1 MLTVNEQPIPFQ
13 PGIRVIDLVQAIK
26 PDADLFVVNGFPA
39 IREQPLHEGDSCWLI
54 RRGEVP
60 DAEEL
65 HRLLYARHTPGVHE
79 RMRKSLVGIMGL
91 GGLGSSVAFALA
103 RMGVGRMILADFD
116 VVEPTNL
123 NRQQFFIDQIGMK
136 KTKALSDSLARIN
149 PHLEIC
155 TVDEKLSEQSII
167 RHFRHVD
174 VLVEC
179 FDDPHLKAAALRTVL
194 TRMKNLAYVGASGVA
209 GCGPNNEIRTAR
221 LYEKIYLVGDGVS
234 AAAPGQGLMAARV
247 GIAAHHQANQVVRLL
262 LDIDERDGRRT

>member
-13 PGIRVIDLVQAIK
+13 SGTRVNDLVQAIK

-39 IREQPLHEGDSCWLI
+39 LQDQALHEGDSCWLI

-60 DAEEL
+60 DADEL
-65 HRLLYARHTPGVHE
+65 QRLLYARHTPGVHE
-79 RMRKSLVGIMGL
+79 RMRTAHVGIMGL

-103 RMGVGRMILADFD
+103 RMGVGRMLLADFD

-136 KTKALSDSLARIN
+136 KTMALGASLARIN
-149 PHLEIC
+149 PHLEVR
-155 TVDEKLSEQSII
+155 TVDEQLNEQSIVQ
-167 RHFRHVD
+167 HFQYVD

-179 FDDPHLKAAALRTVL
+179 FDDPHLKATALRTVL
-194 TRMKNLAYVGASGVA
+194 TRMRNIAYVGASGVA
-209 GCGPNNEIRTAR
+209 GCGSNNEIRTTR

-234 AAAPGQGLMAARV
+234 AAAPGHGLMAARV

-262 LDIDERDGRRT
+262 LGLEVEDGERA

>member
-1 MLTVNEQPIPFQ
+1 MLTVNEQPLPFQ
-13 PGIRVIDLVQAIK
+13 PGIRVNDLVQAVK

-39 IREQPLHEGDSCWLI
+39 PRDQALHDGDRCWLI

-60 DAEEL
+60 AAEEL

-79 RMRKSLVGIMGL
+79 RMRNALVGIMGL
-91 GGLGSSVAFALA
+91 GGLGSLVAFALA
-103 RMGVGRMILADFD
+103 RMGVGRMLLADFD

-123 NRQQFFIDQIGMK
+123 NRQQFFIDQIGMR
-136 KTKALSDSLARIN
+136 KTKALGESLARIN
-149 PHLEIC
+149 PHLAIR
-155 TVDEKLSEQSII
+155 TVDERLSEDGMVH
-167 RHFRHVD
+167 HFRDVD

-194 TRMKNLAYVGASGVA
+194 TRMKNVAYVGASGVA
-209 GCGPNNEIRTAR
+209 GYGPNNEIRTAR
-221 LYEKIYLVGDGVS
+221 LYERIYLVGDGES

-262 LDIDERDGRRT
+262 LDLDEKDGGRA